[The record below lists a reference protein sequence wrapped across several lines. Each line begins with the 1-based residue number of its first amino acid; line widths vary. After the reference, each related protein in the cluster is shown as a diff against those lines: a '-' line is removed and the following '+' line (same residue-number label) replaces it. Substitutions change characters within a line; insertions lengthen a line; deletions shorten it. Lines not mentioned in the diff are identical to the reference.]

1 MSFCNASEH
10 LHWKSVLRWAFSA
23 LRIGVISVGDEAV
36 GVEVSLESEVVDAEF
51 ELSLKHS

>member
-23 LRIGVISVGDEAV
+23 LRIGVISVGDEAMQ
-36 GVEVSLESEVVDAEF
+36 VEVSLDSEVVDAEF